1 MIKVLIYEP
10 YPMGKGG
17 GNLRTLAYVL
27 KFIDRS
33 KVEPIVLT
41 PQESDFLGGYRE
53 RGTRVIT
60 EPPPAS
66 ISRFGGQVLRDTMFA
81 RVKSA
86 LDLIRYN
93 VRLARLMKREK
104 VAVVYCNSIRSLLL
118 AGLGARMAGVPAL
131 WYVKGALDNPLLDA
145 LGFLLASRIA
155 FFCETNRDDRYPLLV
170 RLFRKRIRII
180 EIGLDRA
187 VIERAENSDK
197 TRLRE
202 ELDIRP
208 ESLNAIVLG
217 QVYAPKGQHFVLEG
231 LRQIVDAHPNFM
243 LYIAGDAVLKEY
255 ESYTN
260 SLHDII
266 KRDGLEDNVRFL
278 GWRTD
283 ALELLTLMDIMIHP
297 SLAEGFGRAVLEAM
311 AVGRP
316 VVASRVGGL
325 REIIRDGENGFLV
338 TPGSTREIVDRVLQL
353 AGDPVLREKFSREA
367 RHEVMSNYLIED
379 KVKKL
384 ESVWMEM
391 AAS

>member
-1 MIKVLIYEP
+1 M
-10 YPMGKGG
+10 
-17 GNLRTLAYVL
+17 
-27 KFIDRS
+27 
-33 KVEPIVLT
+33 
-41 PQESDFLGGYRE
+41 
-53 RGTRVIT
+53 
-60 EPPPAS
+60 
-66 ISRFGGQVLRDTMFA
+66 LRDSIT
-81 RVKSA
+81 RRLRSA
-86 LDLIRYN
+86 LDLFRYN
-93 VRLARLMKREK
+93 AHLARLMKREN
-104 VAVVYCNSIRSLLL
+104 VSAVYCNSIRSLLL
-118 AGLGARMAGVPAL
+118 AGVGARMAGVPAL
-131 WYVKGALDNPLLDA
+131 WYVKGALDNPLLDTI
-145 LGFLLASRIA
+145 GFLLASRIA

-187 VIERAENSDK
+187 VIDRVENSDK
-197 TRLRE
+197 TQLRE

-208 ESLNAIVLG
+208 ERLNAIVLG

-231 LRQIVDAHPNFM
+231 MREIVNAYPNFM

-266 KRDGLEDNVRFL
+266 KRDGLENNVRFL

-325 REIIRDGENGFLV
+325 REIIRDGENGFLI
-338 TPGSTREIVDRVLQL
+338 TPGSTHEIVDRVLQL
-353 AGDPVLREKFSREA
+353 AGDPALREKFSRA
-367 RHEVMSNYLIED
+367 AKREVMANYLIED

-384 ESVWMEM
+384 ESLWLEM

>member
-1 MIKVLIYEP
+1 
-10 YPMGKGG
+10 MGKGG

-33 KVEPIVLT
+33 KVEPIVIT
-41 PQESDFLGGYRE
+41 PEESDFLGAFRE
-53 RGTRVIT
+53 RGTRVIV
-60 EPPPAS
+60 EPPPTS
-66 ISRFGGQVLRDTMFA
+66 ISRFGGKVLRDTIFA
-81 RVKSA
+81 RAKSA

-93 VRLARLMKREK
+93 VRLARLMKREN
-104 VAVVYCNSIRSLLL
+104 VSVVYCNSIRSLLL
-118 AGLGARMAGVPAL
+118 AGIAARLARVPAL
-131 WYVKGALDNPLLDA
+131 WYVKGALDNPLLDTI
-145 LGFLLASRIA
+145 GFLLASRIA

-180 EIGLDRA
+180 EIGLERA
-187 VIERAENSDK
+187 VIDRAEKSDK
-197 TRLRE
+197 TELRE

-208 ESLNAIVLG
+208 DRLNAIVLG
-217 QVYAPKGQHFVLEG
+217 QVYAPKGQHLVLEG
-231 LRQIVDAHPNFM
+231 LREIVNAHPNFM
-243 LYIAGDAVLKEY
+243 LYIAGDSVLKEY

-266 KRDGLEDNVRFL
+266 KRDGLENNVRFL

-325 REIIRDGENGFLV
+325 REIIRDGENGFLI
-338 TPGSTREIVDRVLQL
+338 TPGITRQIVDRVLQL
-353 AGDPVLREKFSREA
+353 AGDPALREKFSRA
-367 RHEVMSNYLIED
+367 AKREVMANYLIED

-384 ESVWMEM
+384 ESVWLEM

>member
-1 MIKVLIYEP
+1 
-10 YPMGKGG
+10 MGKGG

-33 KVEPIVLT
+33 KVEPIVIT
-41 PQESDFLGGYRE
+41 PEESDFLGAFRE
-53 RGTRVIT
+53 RGTRVIV
-60 EPPPAS
+60 EPPPTS
-66 ISRFGGQVLRDTMFA
+66 ISRFGGKVLRDTIFA
-81 RVKSA
+81 RAKSA

-93 VRLARLMKREK
+93 VRLARLMKREN
-104 VAVVYCNSIRSLLL
+104 VSVVYCNSIRSLLL
-118 AGLGARMAGVPAL
+118 AGIAARLARVPAL
-131 WYVKGALDNPLLDA
+131 WYVKGALDNPLLDTI
-145 LGFLLASRIA
+145 GFLLASRIA

-180 EIGLDRA
+180 EIGLERA
-187 VIERAENSDK
+187 VIDRAEKSDK
-197 TRLRE
+197 TELRE

-208 ESLNAIVLG
+208 DRLTAIVLG
-217 QVYAPKGQHFVLEG
+217 QVYAPKGQHLVLEG
-231 LRQIVDAHPNFM
+231 LREIVNAHPNFM
-243 LYIAGDAVLKEY
+243 LYIAGDSVLKEY

-266 KRDGLEDNVRFL
+266 KRDGLENNVRFL

-325 REIIRDGENGFLV
+325 REIIRDGENGFLI
-338 TPGSTREIVDRVLQL
+338 TPGITRQIVDRVLQL
-353 AGDPVLREKFSREA
+353 AGDPALREKFSRA
-367 RHEVMSNYLIED
+367 AKREVMANYLIED

-384 ESVWMEM
+384 ESVWLEM